1 MRSQKPKTEKQAI
14 SIPRGDDG
22 VDVPAGSMVGTDEA
36 GVPAKIEPRRAPRP
50 TMTDEE
56 AQARA
61 EARGLLPPPPPP
73 PAEPM
78 RTEFEEQYELNPDP
92 LDPDFHYCEV
102 PSTDPMNM
110 GGRSPVY
117 GYKERGY
124 EVVKTKPGE
133 QAITTNVRMRIPKK
147 VFEEREAERVRQQN
161 LATQP
166 QSVQHGDVNY
176 EVKRKNAM
184 SLAAAAADLP
194 DE

>member
-14 SIPRGDDG
+14 SIPKGDDG
-22 VDVPAGSMVGTDEA
+22 IEVQVGNEIGA
-36 GVPAKIEPRRAPRP
+36 RRP

-61 EARGLLPPPPPP
+61 EARGLLPPPPP

-102 PSTDPMNM
+102 PSADQLNQ

-147 VFEEREAERVRQQN
+147 IWEEQEAERVRQQN

-166 QSVQHGDVNY
+166 QNVQHGDVNY

-184 SLAAAAADLP
+184 SLAQAAAELP